1 MFFRTLLGT
10 LLLKLSLFS
19 CADYW
24 DPNSIQYLFLD
35 KKDNLFLQ
43 FSEDLNDPAIYN
55 QINYSYAQES
65 KKRNI
70 QEWKKEL
77 KDKYNNEQIED
88 FIYNKNIKN
97 LQEPEAKDYLSF
109 THEQENCV
117 NESYENSKPT
127 RCTNFIPKALKK
139 LEEAKS
145 DFYKQRYFFLAL
157 RMAHY
162 HKKEP
167 LEIYKKYSYLVENSN
182 SIVKNWIDAL
192 YAGAVIKSGDKTQ
205 GVYLFSK
212 LFDDAINYHLALYNF
227 FHIRNQKD
235 FDSVLNLAK
244 NSDEKAKIYTLRAL
258 DGSSNVIEEMQNIY
272 RLDKNS
278 KWLDFLLQR
287 ELLKSQTFFNT
298 FDYFEERDEVK
309 ENIFYKKYIEF
320 LKTLEPQNRYLVDL
334 SLAYFNIYTKNYEE
348 AKKVLDKLLV
358 SYPKSHEVQTASYIL
373 YLESLEKI
381 DKDVENIVV
390 EKIEKLVDENHT
402 SNTTYEYTLAVIA
415 KLYKKQ
421 GLDFNTFLAEN
432 YSYIDYT
439 NLDLEKFNMFEEF
452 LSTAPDSKLK
462 NYLQKKYQKQTKN
475 SQEFEFAKVAVLINN
490 LKFKEALDTNFSVLN
505 NSLEFNPFNG
515 LIRGNNRSG
524 KKNEMS
530 VRLFLNKIIEI
541 QTILEKNPAS
551 AMDNYLYANALFN
564 LSYFGNSDR
573 ITTTYRSVA
582 FVHTPKL
589 QEEKL
594 NLALKHYELALNNSN
609 DKELKAKI
617 TYQMSKVKLAL
628 FDLKYDKDGY
638 PQSCSWLDST
648 NKKYAYGSDI
658 NFYEQY
664 LNQDGKK
671 YFDDLKINYKNTKY
685 YKELLKECS
694 DFRTYI
700 NNK

>member
-1 MFFRTLLGT
+1 MFLRTLFTT
-10 LLLKLSLFS
+10 LILKISLFS
-19 CADYW
+19 CASYW

-43 FSEDLNDPAIYN
+43 FSENLNDPAIYN
-55 QINYSYAQES
+55 EINYSYAHES

-77 KDKYNNEQIED
+77 KDKYSNEQIED

-109 THEQENCV
+109 AHEQENCV
-117 NESYENSKPT
+117 NESFDNTKPT
-127 RCTNFIPKALKK
+127 RCVNFIPKALKK

-145 DFYKQRYFFLAL
+145 DFYKQRYLFLAL

-167 LEIYKKYSYLVENSN
+167 LDIYKKYSHLIENSG

-192 YAGAVIKSGDKTQ
+192 YAGAIIKSGDKVQ

-212 LFDDAINYHLALYNF
+212 LFDEAINSHLALYNF

-235 FDSVLNLAK
+235 FDAVLNLAK

-258 DGSSNVIEEMQNIY
+258 DSGSNTIEEMQNIY
-272 RLDKNS
+272 KLDKNS
-278 KWLDFLLQR
+278 KWLDFLLYR
-287 ELLKSQTFFNT
+287 ELLKSQTFFNN
-298 FDYFEERDEVK
+298 FDYFEEKDEAQ
-309 ENIFYKKYIEF
+309 EDIFYKKYIEF
-320 LKTLEPQNRYLVDL
+320 LKTLEPQNRYLVNL
-334 SLAYFNIYTKNYEE
+334 SLAYFNIYSKNYDE
-348 AKKVLDKLLV
+348 AKKVLDKLLI
-358 SYPKSHEVQTASYIL
+358 SYPKSHEVQIASYIL
-373 YLESLEKI
+373 YLQSLKKI
-381 DKDVENIVV
+381 DKDVENTVV

-402 SNTTYEYTLAVIA
+402 SNTIYEYTLGVLAS
-415 KLYKKQ
+415 LYKKQ
-421 GLDFNTFLAEN
+421 GLEFNSFLALN
-432 YSYIDYT
+432 HSYIDYT
-439 NLDLEKFNMFEEF
+439 NLDLEKFKMFEEF
-452 LSTAPDSKLK
+452 LSTSADSKLK

-475 SQEFEFAKVAVLINN
+475 SQQFEFAKVAVLINN
-490 LKFKEALDTNFSVLN
+490 LKFKEALNTNFSVLN
-505 NSLEFNPFNG
+505 DSLEFNPFNG

-524 KKNEMS
+524 KKNEIS
-530 VRLFLNKIIEI
+530 IRLFLNKIIEI
-541 QTILEKNPAS
+541 QAILEKNPTS

-573 ITTTYRSVA
+573 VTTTYRSVSS
-582 FVHTPKL
+582 VHTPKL

-594 NLALKHYELALNNSN
+594 NLAFKYYELALNNSN

-617 TYQMSKVKLAL
+617 TYQISKVKLAL
-628 FDLKYDKDGY
+628 FDLKYNKDGY
-638 PQSCSWLDST
+638 PQSASWLYS
-648 NKKYAYGSDI
+648 KKYAYGSDI

-671 YFDDLKINYKNTKY
+671 YFDDLKTNYKDTKY